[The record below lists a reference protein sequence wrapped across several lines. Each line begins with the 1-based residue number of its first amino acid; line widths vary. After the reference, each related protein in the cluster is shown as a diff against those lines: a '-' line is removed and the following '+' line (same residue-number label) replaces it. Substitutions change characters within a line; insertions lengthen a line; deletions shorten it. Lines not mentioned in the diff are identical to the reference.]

1 MVVYFLFIISFF
13 VMLYNIIN
21 GIFNYISDGFWGY
34 YERIISKIKK
44 YSGDVSVYGQ
54 DEVVIKTLQKQK
66 KELEDI
72 MGQYVFYRFC
82 GRISNY
88 FMQINMVMLFCL
100 SICLIIFIHSAIL
113 NNMIYW
119 IVVSIVFYTVYMW
132 NEMSGEFIKFEIW
145 ATNLFF
151 RQYKVL
157 SETGGIEKIIEIK
170 RQNKNVLRKLYL
182 FFILPVS
189 LIVFF
194 ILNKYII
201 YPLLPKLV
209 FELEKEIIIKWFY
222 LIIAGILFVLMIP
235 IILDKLLNSKLKVNL
250 HQIKESYYAISI
262 YIFIS
267 FVLAIIISIGKF
279 II

>member
-1 MVVYFLFIISFF
+1 
-13 VMLYNIIN
+13 MLYNIIM

-34 YERIISKIKK
+34 YERIVAKIKK
-44 YSGDVSVYGQ
+44 YSKDESIYGQ
-54 DEVVIKTLQKQK
+54 DEVIIKTLQKQQ

-82 GRISNY
+82 EKISNY
-88 FMQINMVMLFCL
+88 FIQINMVMLFCL

-113 NNMIYW
+113 NSMIYW
-119 IVVSIVFYTVYMW
+119 VIISIIFYAIYMW
-132 NEMSGEFIKFEIW
+132 SEMSGEFIKFEIW

-151 RQYKVL
+151 RQYRVL
-157 SETGGIEKIIEIK
+157 SETGGIEKILEIK
-170 RQNKNVLRKLYL
+170 RHNKNVLRKLYL

-194 ILNKYII
+194 ILNKYVI
-201 YPLLPKLV
+201 YPLLPKIV

-222 LIIAGILFVLMIP
+222 LIVAGILFVLMIP
-235 IILDKLLNSKLKVNL
+235 VILDKLLNSKLKINL
-250 HQIKESYYAISI
+250 YQIKESYYAISI

-267 FVLAIIISIGKF
+267 LVLAIIISVGKF